1 MNRTA
6 RLLIATLLL
15 TGCSGGGGGEGDG
28 ATDRT
33 ADTSVQAAGAAD
45 RQTAT
50 VVSND
55 QLRFD
60 PGIVQARV
68 GTLELTHRNAGQIP
82 HNLVFDDKALGAID
96 TVTGGQEKSI
106 TLTFSEPGTYD
117 FVCTFH
123 SGQDGKVV
131 VSA

>member
-1 MNRTA
+1 MNRSA
-6 RLLIATLLL
+6 PLLIAAVLLV
-15 TGCSGGGGGEGDG
+15 GCGGG
-28 ATDRT
+28 AAPDRS
-33 ADTSVQAAGAAD
+33 ADTSVQAAGDAD

-50 VVSND
+50 VVSTD
-55 QLRFD
+55 ELRFD

-106 TLTFSEPGTYD
+106 TLTFTEPGTYD

>member
-1 MNRTA
+1 MNRA
-6 RLLIATLLL
+6 APLLIATLLL
-15 TGCSGGGGGEGDG
+15 TGCGGSGD
-28 ATDRT
+28 APDRS
-33 ADTSVQAAGAAD
+33 ADTSVQAAGEPD

-55 QLRFD
+55 ELRFD

-82 HNLVFDDKALGAID
+82 HNLVFDDAALGAID
-96 TVTGGQEKSI
+96 TVTGGQDKSI

-131 VSA
+131 VSP